1 MDAIERAVPAP
12 QIEIIVR
19 GRAWR
24 QVFRNRAPLAAR
36 AQDVHQLS
44 MGRAISSL
52 WGVQFSPL
60 GGSAISR
67 LNDQDL
73 RVLVADHGA

>member
-1 MDAIERAVPAP
+1 
-12 QIEIIVR
+12 
-19 GRAWR
+19 
-24 QVFRNRAPLAAR
+24 
-36 AQDVHQLS
+36 
-44 MGRAISSL
+44 MGRANGTSGENYSGVNTSL